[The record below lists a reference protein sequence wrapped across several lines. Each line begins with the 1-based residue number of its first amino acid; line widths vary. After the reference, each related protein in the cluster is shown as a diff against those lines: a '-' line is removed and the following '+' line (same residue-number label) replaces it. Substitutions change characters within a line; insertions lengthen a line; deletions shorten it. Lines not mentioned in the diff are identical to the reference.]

1 MASDANTLPQEPQ
14 GTAAPLDR
22 VVTRRDLLALIDRLA
37 RTRDLF
43 GPCAH
48 AEPDCRPPVRYFYE
62 RVKSAEQLAL
72 DFDYCVYGP
81 KSLLLPPREPL
92 FRFERSNGRFVATPR
107 FDTGPKALVGVHP
120 CDLHAIRLLDAVFA
134 QHSRDEHYDARR
146 AALFVVGVDCPAPC
160 APGVFCHD
168 MGADHAESGY
178 DVMLYPLGDAQR
190 GRRPRCAA
198 RASGGDSRPV
208 DRYGVVFGS
217 DAGRAWFDEAP
228 SLSTAAS
235 EAQQRAF
242 RRYLRRKRESFP
254 SALGMPRAQAAAVAE
269 RSYRS
274 PVWESEAQR
283 CYSCGSCNLVCPTC
297 YCFDI
302 QDENDLP
309 VDTGVRE
316 RCWDACMLRDFALVA
331 GNHNFRPQ
339 AAQRLRHRV
348 LRKMAWIESRTGL
361 AGCVG
366 CGRCDRACTARISIV
381 EIMKRLAQEGEH
393 VHR

>member
-1 MASDANTLPQEPQ
+1 M
-14 GTAAPLDR
+14 
-22 VVTRRDLLALIDRLA
+22 
-37 RTRDLF
+37 
-43 GPCAH
+43 
-48 AEPDCRPPVRYFYE
+48 
-62 RVKSAEQLAL
+62 
-72 DFDYCVYGP
+72 
-81 KSLLLPPREPL
+81 PR
-92 FRFERSNGRFVATPR
+92 S
-107 FDTGPKALVGVHP
+107 
-120 CDLHAIRLLDAVFA
+120 
-134 QHSRDEHYDARR
+134 R
-146 AALFVVGVDCPAPC
+146 AA
-160 APGVFCHD
+160 
-168 MGADHAESGY
+168 
-178 DVMLYPLGDAQR
+178 
-190 GRRPRCAA
+190 
-198 RASGGDSRPV
+198 
-208 DRYGVVFGS
+208 
-217 DAGRAWFDEAP
+217 
-228 SLSTAAS
+228 
-235 EAQQRAF
+235 
-242 RRYLRRKRESFP
+242 
-254 SALGMPRAQAAAVAE
+254 ALAE

-348 LRKMAWIESRTGL
+348 LRKMAWIEGRTGL